1 VIKSGVYQLLI
12 EIPKAPRIRIGN
24 LGYLKFNP
32 GLYIYTGRARG
43 KLFPRL
49 RRHFTREKIHFW
61 HIDYLLEHA
70 RILAYHI
77 EPFMSGFECRLN
89 KSTKAFYPESE
100 YIPAFGSSD
109 CKCLSHLIYLPEY
122 RKHQPRRSV

>member
-12 EIPKAPRIRIGN
+12 EIPETRRFKIGN
-24 LGYLKFNP
+24 LGYLKFQS
-32 GLYIYTGRARG
+32 GLYIYTGSARG
-43 KLFPRL
+43 KSFPRL

-70 RILAYHI
+70 HILAYHI
-77 EPFMSGFECRLN
+77 EPFRQGLECRLN
-89 KSTKAFYPESE
+89 KSTKRLYTESK

-109 CKCLSHLIYLPEY
+109 CKCLSHLIYLPKCQ
-122 RKHQPRRSV
+122 KHQPRQGV